1 MELQELVGKLELP
14 EVIEG
19 VLWEK
24 LRRSGRELSR
34 MAEQPYRSASALP
47 AVCWSYNM
55 EEEAWQEIMRS
66 SGRCTGLRWS

>member
-24 LRRSGRELSR
+24 LRRSGQELSR
-34 MAEQPYRSASALP
+34 MAKRHPERFGFACGML
-47 AVCWSYNM
+47 
-55 EEEAWQEIMRS
+55 E
-66 SGRCTGLRWS
+66 L